1 MKNLLEKIINIIFG
15 FVKVKDNYIVFF
27 SSRNR
32 VDGSP
37 KAIYLYLKKHY
48 PKKYKIK
55 YLVYKSTDVSEL
67 DKKDVCYY
75 KTLKCCHY
83 IARTK

>member
-55 YLVYKSTDVSEL
+55 
-67 DKKDVCYY
+67 
-75 KTLKCCHY
+75 
-83 IARTK
+83 